1 MYRALSNALSKN
13 RETEKNVEDF
23 GRIANVFRNLDFCQ
37 IENNSKTL
45 KQLQKQISM
54 TVNKISKQADEQTLN
69 IYSSFETLNQQ
80 LLQLF

>member
-1 MYRALSNALSKN
+1 
-13 RETEKNVEDF
+13 
-23 GRIANVFRNLDFCQ
+23 
-37 IENNSKTL
+37 
-45 KQLQKQISM
+45 M